1 MERAI
6 AKVICIELNPV
17 HLKKDSKL
25 PSSVF
30 LAKAGT
36 KNYRRTITKDL
47 WYKIHPLLCC
57 RFSVRRYLVLPRTT
71 GATGTTGKSKNFS
84 LTCA

>member
-57 RFSVRRYLVLPRTT
+57 RSRMRFYQ
-71 GATGTTGKSKNFS
+71 
-84 LTCA
+84 CAAIPGFASDDGYDGYDG